1 MNNKHNENNSLEA
14 SCMAIGT
21 MLIIIAIFI
30 IIVLLASLIVGCKVL
45 TIIGIT
51 LLATGVIIF
60 QIARYA
66 SNS

>member
-1 MNNKHNENNSLEA
+1 
-14 SCMAIGT
+14 MAIGT

-30 IIVLLASLIVGCKVL
+30 IIVLLASLIVGRKVL

-51 LLATGVIIF
+51 LLAAGVIIF
-60 QIARYA
+60 QISKYA